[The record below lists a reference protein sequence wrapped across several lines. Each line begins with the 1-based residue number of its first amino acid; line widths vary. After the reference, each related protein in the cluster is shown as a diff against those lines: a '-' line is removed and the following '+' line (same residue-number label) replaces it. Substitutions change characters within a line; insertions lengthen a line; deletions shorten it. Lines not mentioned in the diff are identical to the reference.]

1 MYPRRGEGTIQLK
14 SLGKR
19 VISDREFLGVA
30 PRKGREPLTDKSTKK
45 FGGLRKFQ
53 SLKKILTLVHVKHCS
68 VQAGLV
74 QAQNIALE
82 SNDTEQSDLEIKQQ
96 KKSLN

>member
-1 MYPRRGEGTIQLK
+1 MT
-14 SLGKR
+14 
-19 VISDREFLGVA
+19 

-45 FGGLRKFQ
+45 FEGLRKFQ